1 VRTWDKLWR
10 APNIL
15 GSFIWEWQN
24 QGIADKNDD
33 TTRDFYYGPDHMR
46 QENNKG
52 IVSAYRVP
60 KPEWWIVKSV
70 YSPVVA
76 GTRTVSPIG
85 GSCAVSITN
94 HYSFTDLR
102 EMTCRWTALNGSAT
116 LKSGVTHITC
126 GPMQSTAASFPAPA
140 GMTALRLEFSH
151 PDGTSVIA
159 FNLAVE
165 GVPLPAAPAAL
176 ASGGALTT
184 QDGTDTLTVSN
195 SVQRIAFDKHTGTV
209 QSWRV
214 NGRDILLGGPT
225 LNLGE
230 AKAGSERGMY
240 RAKQPPITTDA
251 QVSATPG
258 AGGVMHVAISS
269 TVLTATGGS
278 TLGTLVSAYDLKPDA
293 EMTVNWTLNWTAPD
307 VSLWEEGVKFSAP
320 TGMTRMAW
328 QRDSFFTDYP
338 AGHVG
343 EPSGTA
349 KAGDI
354 LFRASKRGLHWLTLS
369 DGSGTGLALLPADAP
384 LVGRAGTTAT
394 GTTLFASR
402 EVAGPHG
409 LSGSWVEDHAIHA
422 VKGKALSG
430 AFTLRAINAPGL
442 AASIRQA
449 GRRNP
454 LSLLPAGTAE
464 GAAK

>member
-1 VRTWDKLWR
+1 MRTWDKLWK

-15 GSFIWEWQN
+15 GSFIWEWQS

-33 TTRDFYYGPDHMR
+33 RTTDFYYGPDHMR

-85 GSCAVSITN
+85 GTCTVPITN

-102 EMTCRWTALNGSAT
+102 ELTCRWTALQGNAR
-116 LKSGVTHITC
+116 LRSGIKPISC
-126 GPMQSTAASFPAPA
+126 GPMQSTTASFPAPA

-159 FNLAVE
+159 FNLAVA
-165 GVPLPAAPAAL
+165 GVPLPSPPAAQ
-176 ASGGALTT
+176 ASGGALTA
-184 QDGTDTLTVSN
+184 QDGPDTLSVSN
-195 SVQRIAFDKHTGTV
+195 PIQRIAFDKHTGTIS
-209 QSWRV
+209 SWRV
-214 NGRDILLGGPT
+214 NGRDVLLGGPT

-230 AKAGSERGMY
+230 GKAGSERGMY
-240 RAKQPPITTDA
+240 RAKQPPVTTDA
-251 QVSATPG
+251 QVSAVPG
-258 AGGVMHVAISS
+258 ADGGMHVAVTS
-269 TVLTATGGS
+269 TVLSGAGGS
-278 TLGTLVSAYDLKPDA
+278 TLGTLVTAYDLKPDA
-293 EMTVNWTLNWTAPD
+293 EMTVAWTVAWTAPD
-307 VSLWEEGVKFSAP
+307 TGLWEEGVKLSVP
-320 TGMTRMAW
+320 TDMTRMAW

-349 KAGDI
+349 RAGDT

-369 DGSGTGLALLPADAP
+369 DGSGTGLALLPTDDP
-384 LVGRAGTTAT
+384 LVGRADATAT
-394 GTTLFASR
+394 GTALFASR

-422 VKGKALSG
+422 VKGKSLSG
-430 AFTLRAINAPGL
+430 SFTLRALGAPGL
-442 AASIRQA
+442 AASNQQ
-449 GRRNP
+449 
-454 LSLLPAGTAE
+454 
-464 GAAK
+464 